1 LHAPNYRPL
10 LLRVGLV
17 LGVAGLLAGCGASL
31 DSQFGAGLA
40 QDTEAGKAAP
50 EKVAETTPVG
60 AAETKPVRK
69 INGTAAKAAGASGS
83 VEDFKAVGN
92 AAIQGS
98 TPGNSAYKI
107 GPLDVLDVTVFKVKD
122 LESHVQ
128 VAESGT
134 INLPLVGEVPAAGRT
149 AQEIERDLEKRL
161 GAKYLKNPQVTIYV
175 KEYNSQ
181 RLTVEGAVKKPGVYP
196 LKGKT
201 TLLQAIAMAEGQNT
215 DLASSN
221 VVVFRKTDGQRTAA
235 RFDVDEI
242 RAGTTEDPTMR
253 QGDVVVVETSTG
265 KVAFNNVV
273 KVIPIATLF
282 RPF

>member
-1 LHAPNYRPL
+1 MMPRALNC
-10 LLRVGLV
+10 LRVALV
-17 LGVAGLLAGCGASL
+17 LGAVELLAGCGASL
-31 DSQFGAGLA
+31 NSQFGAGLA
-40 QDTEAGKAAP
+40 QDTEAGKVAQEQVVDATPAA
-50 EKVAETTPVG
+50 
-60 AAETKPVRK
+60 AAETKPARK
-69 INGTAAKAAGASGS
+69 ASGAAPKTAATSGS

-134 INLPLVGEVPAAGRT
+134 INLPLVGEVQAAGRT

-181 RLTVEGAVKKPGVYP
+181 RLTVEGAVRKPGVYP
-196 LKGKT
+196 VKGKT
-201 TLLQAIAMAEGQNT
+201 TLLQAIAMAEGQNP
-215 DLASSN
+215 DLASSE

-242 RAGTTEDPTMR
+242 RAGTAEDPIMR
-253 QGDVVVVETSTG
+253 QGDVVVVETSAG

-273 KVIPIATLF
+273 KVLPVATLF

>member
-1 LHAPNYRPL
+1 MARDA
-10 LLRVGLV
+10 RWKGLV
-17 LGVAGLLAGCGASL
+17 ALVALAGLLAGCGASL
-31 DSQFGAGLA
+31 DSQFAKLSDASEPGKETQSQGQSQIAEAPVDAASKSSGKVKPGKGA
-40 QDTEAGKAAP
+40 QT
-50 EKVAETTPVG
+50 
-60 AAETKPVRK
+60 
-69 INGTAAKAAGASGS
+69 
-83 VEDFKAVGN
+83 EDFKLTADAVMK
-92 AAIQGS
+92 AA

-107 GPLDVLDVTVFKVKD
+107 GPLDVLEVKVFKVKD
-122 LESHVQ
+122 LESQVQ

-161 GAKYLKNPQVTIYV
+161 GAKFLKNPQVTVYV
-175 KEYNSQ
+175 REYNSQ

-201 TLLQAIAMAEGQNT
+201 TLLQAIALAEGQNT
-215 DLASSN
+215 DVSSSS
-221 VVVFRKTDGQRTAA
+221 VVVFRRTDGQRTAA

-242 RAGTTEDPTMR
+242 REGKVEDPIM
-253 QGDVVVVETSTG
+253 QQNDVVVVETSAA

-273 KVIPIATLF
+273 KVLPVAGLF

>member
-1 LHAPNYRPL
+1 MQRV
-10 LLRVGLV
+10 LRVALV
-17 LGVAGLLAGCGASL
+17 LCAAELLAGCGASL
-31 DSQFGAGLA
+31 NSQFGAGLA
-40 QDTEAGKAAP
+40 QDTEA
-50 EKVAETTPVG
+50 
-60 AAETKPVRK
+60 
-69 INGTAAKAAGASGS
+69 AKAAQEQVADATPVAAAESKPARKASPKTAATSGS

-181 RLTVEGAVKKPGVYP
+181 RLTVEGAVKRPGVYP
-196 LKGKT
+196 LKGNT
-201 TLLQAIAMAEGQNT
+201 TLLQAIAMAEGQNP

-221 VVVFRKTDGQRTAA
+221 VVIFRKTDGKRTAA
-235 RFDVDEI
+235 RFDVDDI
-242 RAGTTEDPTMR
+242 RAGSAEDPLMR
-253 QGDVVVVETSTG
+253 QGDVVVVETSAG

-273 KVIPIATLF
+273 KVLPVATLF